1 MVQSES
7 CGFFDGD
14 TLYGQEEFNRY
25 FNNLFESGVSLDDSG
40 EMTLKV
46 RENSGKI
53 VLGKGFAIVKGF
65 YYYNN
70 ADITYQVT
78 PDSLYPRI
86 DRLVLRANLLSG
98 PVESAMK
105 KGTPASSPVA
115 PTLQRDSGIYEM
127 SLAEIRISPGNQITV
142 VDERYKKDVCGVIRP
157 KNLTELNAMMVNM
170 KKNWDK
176 WFASLSGV
184 SPRRVYLQEN
194 VPSDSVVGSIWI

>member
-25 FNNLFESGVSLDDSG
+25 FNHLFESGVSFEDSG
-40 EMTLKV
+40 EMALKAK
-46 RENSGKI
+46 ESGGKV

-78 PDSLYPRI
+78 PDTLYPRR

-98 PVESAMK
+98 PVESMVK
-105 KGTPASSPVA
+105 KGVPSSA
-115 PTLQRDSGIYEM
+115 PTLPALQRDTGIYEI
-127 SLAEIRISPGNQITV
+127 SLAEIKIMPDGKITV
-142 VDERYKKDVCGVIRP
+142 IDERYKKDVCGAIRP
-157 KNLTELNAMMVNM
+157 KNLTELNTMMAEM
-170 KKNWDK
+170 RKNWEK

-184 SPRRVYLQEN
+184 SPRRIYLQEN
-194 VPSDSVVGSIWI
+194 APSDSVVGSVWI